1 MARFKFTLVA
11 LALVLVAGC
20 SSASK
25 AAPLKAEVESENA
38 LMAELSAYIAADPK
52 KSDDL
57 KKAEAAKIKAHL
69 DLFNSLT
76 K

>member
-1 MARFKFTLVA
+1 MIRFKFTLVA
-11 LALVLVAGC
+11 LLLVLVAGC
-20 SSASK
+20 CSVQS
-25 AAPLKAEVESENA
+25 APLKAEVQSENE
-38 LMAELSAYIAADPK
+38 LMTELSAYIAADPK